1 MPRFFSSAKHW
12 GRKMTDISLEP
23 DRRAPKSA
31 TQPPREAEVEF
42 HLPILPKVGLIAN
55 IVAAI
60 WMSVAAVV
68 ATLLN
73 PPENVGLIVLFSNL
87 ILCFLTGAIVAGI
100 SSLVD
105 WAAKKAYKSE
115 ATKKNIFSKCADVID
130 FSAVGFMVAS
140 LAVFSWGVWM
150 GSSSMRVLLA

>member
-1 MPRFFSSAKHW
+1 
-12 GRKMTDISLEP
+12 MTDISFEP
-23 DRRAPKSA
+23 DHRAPRNAAESP
-31 TQPPREAEVEF
+31 TEAEVEF
-42 HLPILPKVGLIAN
+42 HLPILPKVGLIVN

-60 WMSVAAVV
+60 WMTVAAVI

-73 PPENVGLIVLFSNL
+73 PHENIGLIVLFSNL
-87 ILCFLTGAIVAGI
+87 VLCFLTGAIVAGI

-115 ATKKNIFSKCADVID
+115 ATRKSILSKCADVID

-150 GSSSMRVLLA
+150 GSSSMRALLA